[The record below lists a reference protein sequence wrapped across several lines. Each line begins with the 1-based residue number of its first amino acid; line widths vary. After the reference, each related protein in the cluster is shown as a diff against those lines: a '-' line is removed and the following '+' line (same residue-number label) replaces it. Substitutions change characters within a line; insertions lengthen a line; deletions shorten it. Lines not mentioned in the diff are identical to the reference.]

1 MLQCDG
7 GLRMN
12 TRHQTDLRWWL
23 GLGVSALV
31 VGATLLAIQL
41 RPQPAT
47 DLAAAVITPDA
58 IVVYKHPTCGC
69 CEKWITHL
77 QQAGFKVEARDEAQM
92 SLVKAR
98 LGVPEEMA
106 SCHTAEVDG
115 YVIEGHVPAEDIR
128 KLLATRPKAKGLA
141 VPGMPI
147 GSPAMEIGEQRDAY
161 DVFLMTDEGVPS
173 VFAHH
178 GSSTAP

>member
-1 MLQCDG
+1 
-7 GLRMN
+7 MN
-12 TRHQTDLRWWL
+12 RRHQSKLRWWL
-23 GLGVSALV
+23 GLSVSALA

-47 DLAAAVITPDA
+47 DTAPAVIAADT

-69 CEKWITHL
+69 CNKWITHL
-77 QQAGFKVEARDEAQM
+77 EQAGFKVVAHDEPQM
-92 SLVKAR
+92 SLVKTR
-98 LGVPEEMA
+98 LGVPAEMA
-106 SCHTAEVDG
+106 SCHTAEVNG

-147 GSPAMEIGEQRDAY
+147 GSPGMEVGEQRDAY
-161 DVFLMTDEGVPS
+161 DVLLLTDEDPPS
-173 VFAHH
+173 VFARHD
-178 GSSTAP
+178 SSTTKNPQ